1 MHPTLIPVLEIE
13 IINAIGTVKLIKLTI
28 LRGNYYIDAVYVDN
42 MTFFPVHDA
51 NLPSKPSQPGHL
63 HEKKRNQPTNLPT
76 IYFFFFFLKHRSY
89 SQSPTFGALPL
100 RGVLTPE
107 LGRLFLFRSNPSIFA
122 SFGHS
127 SSSARAINLIN

>member
-63 HEKKRNQPTNLPT
+63 HEKNPTNQPTFQP
-76 IYFFFFFLKHRSY
+76 F
-89 SQSPTFGALPL
+89 TF
-100 RGVLTPE
+100 
-107 LGRLFLFRSNPSIFA
+107 
-122 SFGHS
+122 S
-127 SSSARAINLIN
+127 SSF